1 MEIAKNRA
9 YNDRK
14 QFSAAEQNAAIET
27 LYTCLEKILLLWAPV
42 IPFITSKLYMD
53 LYGRDVHF
61 EQFPEAQKK
70 EEKTGINSN
79 ELIELNS
86 IVWKAKK
93 DAGLGLR
100 DEIAEISIPKGLKAL
115 ELDLKE
121 MHNAKKIS
129 YGNKIEVKL
138 K

>member
-1 MEIAKNRA
+1 
-9 YNDRK
+9 
-14 QFSAAEQNAAIET
+14 
-27 LYTCLEKILLLWAPV
+27 
-42 IPFITSKLYMD
+42 MD

-61 EQFPEAQKK
+61 MEFPEAREKK
-70 EEKTGINSN
+70 GKTEINSD
-79 ELIELNS
+79 ELIELNG

-93 DAGLGLR
+93 DAGMGLR